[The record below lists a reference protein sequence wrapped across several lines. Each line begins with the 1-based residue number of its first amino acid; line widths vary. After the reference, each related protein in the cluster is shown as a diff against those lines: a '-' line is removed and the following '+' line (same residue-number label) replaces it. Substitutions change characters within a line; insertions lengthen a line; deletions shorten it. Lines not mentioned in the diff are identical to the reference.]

1 MIPTFH
7 SSSCVR
13 HALATTALLMAFV
26 LAPRSSAA
34 DTVVFSTDF
43 ESGVPAAFTA
53 PGAHLAGVQGY
64 AGLGHGSYTFGGQF
78 LQYDVQA
85 IQDTR
90 LVVRGL
96 PAHDR
101 LDLGFLMAII
111 DSQMQELRSPET
123 ALWRMLMSMADH
135 SSEAAEVLKKVNED
149 YELAV
154 VAELERLAP
163 QLPDQ
168 RRRHIA
174 KIMRAIFDGLGQ
186 QFAAEKLDGSEM
198 LGLESEVRAALLALI
213 LAEPSVESPPATAS

>member
-1 MIPTFH
+1 MSKDAGEDQHSAGGGGPEGEEAAPTKGQRRRQEILDKTREVLLETGPSGLVLRDIADQLGITHGNLQYYFPTKKDLL
-7 SSSCVR
+7 
-13 HALATTALLMAFV
+13 LATFEEE
-26 LAPRSSAA
+26 AA
-34 DTVVFSTDF
+34 VYTVGLQEAAMGTST
-43 ESGVPAAFTA
+43 
-53 PGAHLAGVQGY
+53 LQG
-64 AGLGHGSYTFGGQF
+64 G
-78 LQYDVQA
+78 
-85 IQDTR
+85 
-90 LVVRGL
+90 
-96 PAHDR
+96 
-101 LDLGFLMAII
+101 LMAII